1 MVLEMNAILSCYVQ
15 LYYKFEKKQQLH
27 SSIIGHWKVPAN
39 YSELLSC
46 RNEAVI
52 NPLSNF
58 FYIINK
64 RDNPQA
70 GW

>member
-1 MVLEMNAILSCYVQ
+1 MQFYRVMSSFTINL
-15 LYYKFEKKQQLH
+15 KKKLH

-46 RNEAVI
+46 TCRNEAVI

-58 FYIINK
+58 FI
-64 RDNPQA
+64 
-70 GW
+70 

>member
-1 MVLEMNAILSCYVQ
+1 MNAILSCYVQ
-15 LYYKFEKKQQLH
+15 LYYKFEKKLH

-58 FYIINK
+58 FI
-64 RDNPQA
+64 
-70 GW
+70 

>member
-1 MVLEMNAILSCYVQ
+1 MVLEMNAILSCYVK
-15 LYYKFEKKQQLH
+15 LYYKFEKKLH
-27 SSIIGHWKVPAN
+27 SSIKGHWKVPAN

-58 FYIINK
+58 FI
-64 RDNPQA
+64 
-70 GW
+70 

>member
-1 MVLEMNAILSCYVQ
+1 MILEMNAILSCYVQ
-15 LYYKFEKKQQLH
+15 LYYKFEKKLH

-58 FYIINK
+58 FI
-64 RDNPQA
+64 
-70 GW
+70 

>member
-1 MVLEMNAILSCYVQ
+1 MQFYRVMSSFTINL
-15 LYYKFEKKQQLH
+15 KKKLH

>member
-15 LYYKFEKKQQLH
+15 LYYKFEEKKLH
-27 SSIIGHWKVPAN
+27 SSIIGHWKMPAN

-58 FYIINK
+58 FI
-64 RDNPQA
+64 
-70 GW
+70 